1 VKKHKLAKKFLAR
14 GAASIDKQMANQAF
28 SIWKQ
33 MCSVKRQK
41 LYLDNIAELGRR
53 KTDHE
58 GQIKKFKVEIEQ
70 NESKQKHLVSKMQQQ
85 AHRIMGNFIVRM
97 NSRQTSRGFYK
108 WHDVVSQEN

>member
-1 VKKHKLAKKFLAR
+1 
-14 GAASIDKQMANQAF
+14 
-28 SIWKQ
+28 

-41 LYLDNIAELGRR
+41 VYLDNIEELGRR
-53 KTDHE
+53 KNEHE
-58 GQIKKFKVEIEQ
+58 EQISKFQVEIER

-97 NSRQTSRGFYK
+97 NSRQIARGFYK